1 MDKDEAKQIISA
13 AYHEV
18 LNKIDT
24 SLHLDADYLMDFV
37 QTTARNILLDREKSN
52 KETDAFKNP
61 QLLMDSEYQELA
73 RLSINSYSKYNEN
86 INVISKNQNE
96 IINSIKQDE
105 YNVLERFKTIQSHL
119 NKEVDEANNTIMNL
133 IAKVEALEVQ
143 SSIDALTK
151 VYNRYALHQYI
162 AQMLLNA
169 HTHCDETF
177 LIMIDLDDFKRTNDT
192 FGHLAGDKVLI
203 FLANLLKHTLRDNDR
218 IFRFGGEEFV
228 LVLTRIKAYEAQC
241 VAERIL
247 ELIRKNK
254 ILYQDKKINMTVSIG
269 LTQMKPDDT
278 FESLIERADQA
289 MYSAKKSG
297 KAQLKV
303 DF

>member
-1 MDKDEAKQIISA
+1 MDKDEAKQIVSA

-24 SLHLDADYLMDFV
+24 ATHLDADFLMDFV
-37 QTTARNILLDREKSN
+37 QSSARKILLEEGSEE
-52 KETDAFKNP
+52 ETNTFKNP

-73 RLSINSYSKYNEN
+73 RISINSYTKYNEN

-119 NKEVDEANNTIMNL
+119 NKEVDEANKTIMNL

-162 AQMLLNA
+162 DQMLHNA
-169 HTHCDETF
+169 TMHYNETF
-177 LIMIDLDDFKRTNDT
+177 LVMIDLDDFKYTNDT

-203 FLANLLKHTLRDNDR
+203 FLANLLKHTLRDNDK

-228 LVLTRIKAYEAQC
+228 LVLTRIKAHEAQL

-254 ILYQDKKINMTVSIG
+254 ILYQDKEINMTVSIG
-269 LTQMKPDDT
+269 LTQMRQEDT
-278 FESLIERADQA
+278 FESLIERADKA
-289 MYSAKKSG
+289 MYTAKKSG